1 MVKRER
7 IKSRRDQNKK
17 SQRITLMIV
26 IGIGAL
32 LLAAAFIIPS
42 LVKPE
47 IVVNP
52 RPMAN
57 GASMGDTDAPVKVET
72 FSDFQCPY
80 CKIAAEEIEP
90 GIVSKYIATGKVHFT
105 FVPYSFI
112 GQESVAAAEA
122 AYCAADQNKFW
133 EYHDL
138 IFANQA
144 GENRGNYTDRKL
156 KAFASDLSLDT
167 NTFNQCY
174 DKGTHREKVKQ
185 NLEYG
190 KEVGVRGTPYYLVG
204 DRLVDSSKLET
215 TILEVLAEK
224 GQ

>member
-7 IKSRRDQNKK
+7 IKSRREHNKK
-17 SQRITLMIV
+17 RQRIILMIV

-32 LLAAAFIIPS
+32 LLAAAFIIAS
-42 LVKPE
+42 LDKPE

-52 RPMAN
+52 RPLAD
-57 GASMGDTDAPVKVET
+57 GASMGNPDAPVKVET

-90 GIVSKYIATGKVHFT
+90 AIVSKYIATGKVHLT

-138 IFANQA
+138 VFANQA

-174 DKGTHREKVKQ
+174 DNGTHREQVQQ
-185 NLEYG
+185 NLAYG
-190 KEVGVRGTPYYLVG
+190 KEIGVRGTPYYLVG
-204 DRLVDSSKLET
+204 DRLVDSSKLEA

>member
-7 IKSRRDQNKK
+7 MKNRRDQSKK
-17 SQRITLMIV
+17 RQRMILMIV
-26 IGIGAL
+26 IGIGAI

-42 LVKPE
+42 LAKPE
-47 IVVNP
+47 IVVNA
-52 RPMAN
+52 RPLAD
-57 GASMGDTDAPVKVET
+57 GTSMGDPDAPVKVET

-90 GIVSKYIATGKVHFT
+90 GIVTKYVATGKVHFT

-112 GQESVAAAEA
+112 GRESVAAAEA
-122 AYCAADQNKFW
+122 SYCAADQNMFW

-144 GENRGNYTDRKL
+144 GENRGTFSDRKL
-156 KAFASDLSLDT
+156 KAFASDLSL
-167 NTFNQCY
+167 NTTAFNQCY
-174 DKGTHREKVKQ
+174 DNGVYRDQVEQ
-185 NLEYG
+185 NLAYG
-190 KEVGVRGTPYYLVG
+190 KEKGVRGTPYYLVE
-204 DRLVDSSKLET
+204 DRLVDSSRLES
-215 TILEVLAEK
+215 TILEVLAEI